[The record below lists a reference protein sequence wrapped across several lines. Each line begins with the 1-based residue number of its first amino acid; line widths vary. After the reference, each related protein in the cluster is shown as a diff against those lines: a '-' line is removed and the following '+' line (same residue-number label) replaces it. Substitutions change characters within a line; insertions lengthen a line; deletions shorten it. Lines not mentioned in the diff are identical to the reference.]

1 MSSLSILWSAMPADY
16 VSQIKQ
22 EEVVAHTGEEA
33 GAGAGT
39 EAGEVLLG
47 LRN

>member
-1 MSSLSILWSAMPADY
+1 MPARLCKSD
-16 VSQIKQ
+16 KAGRGGGRA
-22 EEVVAHTGEEA
+22 EEEA

-39 EAGEVLLG
+39 EAVPGVAFEVLLG